1 MNISVSDLELILKE
15 TEMENII
22 KPNKKYWTAQIL
34 ILTTISGLTLIS
46 AGVLHLIIN
55 YSNPD
60 PEFTFVLW
68 VICCGAN
75 LLMWVISYP
84 IIHLWTKNLTYIV
97 QNERVTI
104 LSGILTKKEQNIP
117 YRSITDFVL
126 KRGPFDRILGIG
138 TILVQTAGQSTSATG
153 YEGSLSGLIDYESI
167 HGDLKDKLK
176 SLHPISESTTTSE
189 PAQIGNDNVLNQIL
203 NELKKIRKNTEK

>member
-1 MNISVSDLELILKE
+1 
-15 TEMENII
+15 MENII

-34 ILTTISGLTLIS
+34 ILATISGITLIS

-55 YSNPD
+55 YSHPD

-97 QNERVTI
+97 RDDRVTI
-104 LSGILTKKEQNIP
+104 QSGILTKKEQNIP

-126 KRGPFDRILGIG
+126 KRGPFDRLLGIG
-138 TILVQTAGQSTSATG
+138 TIQIQTAGQSTTATG
-153 YEGSLSGLIDYESI
+153 YEGCLSGIMDYDSI
-167 HGDLKDKLK
+167 HGDLRDKLK

-189 PAQIGNDNVLNQIL
+189 PVQIGNDNVLNQIL
-203 NELKKIRKNTEK
+203 NELKEIRKNTEK